1 MVIEMSLMLILRV
14 ELKIEIVNYIE
25 VVLKVGSD
33 ENEDGISSER
43 V

>member
-1 MVIEMSLMLILRV
+1 MVTELLLLLILRV
-14 ELKIEIVNYIE
+14 GFGIVNYFE
-25 VVLKVGSD
+25 VVLNVEID